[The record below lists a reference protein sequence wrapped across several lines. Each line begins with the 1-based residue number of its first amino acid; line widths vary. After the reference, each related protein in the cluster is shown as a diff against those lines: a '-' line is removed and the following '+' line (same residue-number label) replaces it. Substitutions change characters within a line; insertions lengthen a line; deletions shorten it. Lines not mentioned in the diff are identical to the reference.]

1 MILRDF
7 TWPTPCR
14 INMWGDT
21 EMRHVNFIKV
31 LGLAGF
37 SLLTACSS
45 GFQAMNKP
53 FSSLNGVGDLTN
65 DIVNQAPKINCVM
78 TNGATGATREIHTI
92 SEQDTFFSV
101 LPRAGET
108 LSLDCSS
115 TSDENQNDLTF
126 AIDTDYSP
134 DAPNFVALSEV
145 SSINLTAAGS
155 YSYAIQA
162 TDKEGLKR
170 VKTFTLVV
178 QCQNDVIPAV
188 DVAGISVVGTGTLNY
203 FNYSV
208 SAAAVTGG
216 DGFEY
221 SWDFNGDGVFDPFSM
236 TSTDT
241 WSATSSANDVFTIFA
256 NQRKIALKV
265 RNSCQF
271 ETVVYADVN
280 FSIPNIDRTAVAQAV
295 PMGYHYIQADVRGR
309 SGTVATDQRRNGDLI
324 VTQMPST
331 PVKRVKCD
339 YNYNR
344 AGQKAGFNLYGM
356 NWYNNGSEANFAN
369 VFLHGMSIKLTGIPD
384 TGAASE
390 QTYNQSHGVQLASIS
405 YDVSAADDG
414 LPHETFNS
422 IQTAC
427 TVEVTIVRAQP
438 VAPCA
443 DGLKAEADFADLSA
457 IQIYGEFNCPSIR
470 NTANTASV
478 AAENGKF
485 FCEVAPSNQCIGGGG
500 GGGGTP
506 PPEQ

>member
-1 MILRDF
+1 
-7 TWPTPCR
+7 
-14 INMWGDT
+14 
-21 EMRHVNFIKV
+21 MRHANIIKV
-31 LGLAGF
+31 LGLMGV

-45 GFQAMNKP
+45 GFEAMNKP
-53 FSSLNGVGDLTN
+53 FSSINGVGDLTN

-78 TNGATGATREIHTI
+78 TNAATGATREIHTI

-101 LPRAGET
+101 LPRAGES

-115 TSDENQNDLTF
+115 TSDESQSDLTY
-126 AIDTDYSP
+126 AIDMNYNP
-134 DAPNFVALSEV
+134 DAPNFTPLSAI

-155 YSYAIQA
+155 HSFAIQA

-188 DVAGISVVGTGTLNY
+188 DVAGISVVSNGTLNY

-221 SWDFNGDGVFDPFSM
+221 SWDYNGDGVFDPYSM
-236 TSTDT
+236 LSTDT
-241 WSATSSANDVFTIFA
+241 WSTSSSADNVYTIFA

-265 RNSCQF
+265 RNNCQF
-271 ETVVYADVN
+271 ETVVYADIN
-280 FSIPNIDRTAVAQAV
+280 FDIPNIDRTAAAQAV
-295 PMGYHYIQADVRGR
+295 PKGYHYIQADVRGG
-309 SGTVATDQRRNGDLI
+309 SGTVTTDQRRNGDLI

-331 PVKRVKCD
+331 DVKRVKCD
-339 YNYNR
+339 YNYKR
-344 AGQKAGFNLYGM
+344 TAQKAGFTLYGM
-356 NWYNNGSEANFAN
+356 NWYNKGSEANFAN
-369 VFLHGMSIKLTGIPD
+369 VFLHGMSIQLTEIPD
-384 TGAASE
+384 TGASGE
-390 QTYNQSHGVQLASIS
+390 QTYSSQSQGVKLSSIS

-422 IQTAC
+422 IQTPC

-443 DGLKAEADFADLSA
+443 AGQQESADFADQSA

-470 NTANTASV
+470 NTAGTASV
-478 AAENGKF
+478 AAQNGKF